1 MTDDMTPDPPTSS
14 KQRSK
19 WRSPKRIAILAG
31 IGVVAV
37 IALVIGGVF
46 FYANV
51 LNDSPDKLDASD
63 LDAALAAPTTVADP
77 PPGTADPVDPAA
89 TTVAPADPAGDPG
102 ADPAAEGTVSY
113 DGNWTA
119 TQESQFGYR
128 VEEVLAGVNTT
139 AVGRSNQLTGSMTVD
154 GTTVPAVDMEVQVAT
169 ITSDESKRDENFR
182 GSVMNTSEF
191 PTATFHLTTP
201 IELGS
206 IPAEGQQIT
215 ATATG
220 DLTLH
225 GVTNPVTFD
234 VTAQASGGKIGV
246 LGSIPILFTDYGIQ
260 NPSYG
265 PVKTHDD
272 GLLEFVL
279 VFEPAPA

>member
-1 MTDDMTPDPPTSS
+1 MTDMTPDPTDDA
-14 KQRSK
+14 KHRSK
-19 WRSPKRIAILAG
+19 WRSPKRLAIIAGVA
-31 IGVVAV
+31 VVAV
-37 IALVIGGVF
+37 VALAAGGIF
-46 FYANV
+46 IYANV
-51 LNDSPDKLDASD
+51 LNDSPAELDESD
-63 LDAALAAPTTVADP
+63 LDAVFATTTVADP
-77 PPGTADPVDPAA
+77 PPGTDAADPANAAA
-89 TTVAPADPAGDPG
+89 TTVAAADPAGDPG
-102 ADPAAEGTVSY
+102 ADPAAEGAANY

-119 TQESQFGYR
+119 TAESQFGYR

-154 GTTVPAVDMEVQVAT
+154 GTTVPAVDVEVQVAT
-169 ITSDESKRDENFR
+169 ITSDESKRDESFR

-206 IPAEGQQIT
+206 IPAEGEQVT
-215 ATATG
+215 ASATG

-225 GVTNPVTFD
+225 GVTKPVTFD
-234 VTAQASGGKIGV
+234 VTAQATGGKIGV
-246 LGSIPILFTDYGIQ
+246 LGSIPILFSDYGIQ

-279 VFEPAPA
+279 VFQPAPA